1 MLCPFWSR
9 LVGSLIIP
17 DFYLKSILEERIRMK
32 KIPVTTPYFGREE
45 EIAAC
50 EAIRSGWVAQ
60 GPKVGEFERKIAD
73 HEKVKE
79 GVAVTSCTAALHLAM
94 VASGMGE
101 GMDVLAPAFTFV
113 ATTNAIV
120 STGALPVLVDIDSKT
135 YNIDVHAV
143 EKIIEEKYVLK
154 SDKLYNKETGNILW
168 GIVPVHEFGLCCN
181 IKEINRIAQRYNLLV
196 IEDAACA
203 LGAQIN
209 GIHEGAFGNTSCIS
223 FHPRKSITTGE
234 GGMILTDDARLASR
248 MRELRSHGCS
258 ISADARDKSHGFL
271 LPEYNE
277 AGYNYRMTDIQAAI
291 GIEQAKRLDY
301 IIGQKRKKA
310 ELYNR
315 LIGERIPELSV
326 PYVPDGYF
334 HTYQSYVCMLNYRKL
349 GVDSIEDGGRLR
361 NQLLEKLENIEIATR
376 QGTHAIH
383 MLGYYKNRFGYT
395 PEDYINAYAAD
406 RLSIT
411 LPLYVQLQEDEQEYV
426 IDMFRRAL
434 DEVK

>member
-1 MLCPFWSR
+1 
-9 LVGSLIIP
+9 
-17 DFYLKSILEERIRMK
+17 MK
-32 KIPVTTPYFGREE
+32 RIPVTIPYFGKEE

-50 EAIRSGWVAQ
+50 EAIKSGWVAQ
-60 GPKVGEFERKIAD
+60 GPKVGEFEKKIAE

-120 STGALPVLVDIDSKT
+120 CTGAVPILVDIDSRT
-135 YNIDVHAV
+135 YNIDVHEV
-143 EKIIEEKYVLK
+143 EKTIEEKYVLE
-154 SDKLYNKETGNILW
+154 DGKLYNRETGNRLW
-168 GIVPVHEFGLCCN
+168 GIVPVHEFGLCCD
-181 IKEINRIAQRYNLLV
+181 IREINRIAKKYCLIV

-203 LGAQIN
+203 LGAKIEN
-209 GIHEGAFGNTSCIS
+209 IHEGGFGNTSCIS

-234 GGMILTDDARLASR
+234 GGMVLTDNSALAGR

-258 ISADARDKSHGFL
+258 ISADARDKGHGFL

-301 IIGQKRKKA
+301 IIEEKRKKA
-310 ELYNR
+310 LLYDQ
-315 LIGERIPELSV
+315 LIAEKIPELTI
-326 PYVPDGYF
+326 PYVPEGYF
-334 HTYQSYVCMLNYRKL
+334 HTYQSYVCMLSYQKL
-349 GVDSIEDGGRLR
+349 GMESIEKGSVLR
-361 NQLLEKLENIEIATR
+361 NLLLEKLEEAGIATR

-383 MLGYYKNRFGYT
+383 VLGYYRERFGFA
-395 PEDYINAYAAD
+395 PENYLNAYAAD

-411 LPLYVQLQEDEQEYV
+411 LPLYVQLQKDEQEYV
-426 IDMFRRAL
+426 IDMFRKMI